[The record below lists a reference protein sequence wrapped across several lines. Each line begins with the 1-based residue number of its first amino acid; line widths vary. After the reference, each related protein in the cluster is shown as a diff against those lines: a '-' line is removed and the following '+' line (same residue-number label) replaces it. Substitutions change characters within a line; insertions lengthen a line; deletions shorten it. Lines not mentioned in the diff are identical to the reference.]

1 MLVSSKR
8 ICFASHNRNK
18 VEELRSLIGNSIE
31 LVNLD
36 DLGIIEDIPET
47 GTTLEENARLK
58 AEYVYSRHKIPCF
71 ADDTGLEVES
81 LDGRPGVYSARYAG
95 EPSNSDNNIAKLLR
109 EMSNIEER
117 SAQFRTVIAYIDK
130 EGQRLFE
137 GVVKGEITKQ
147 KSGRKGFGYDPVFIP
162 NGFDCT
168 FAEMTMEVKNSISHR
183 GQAVRRLVDFL
194 SNLK

>member
-1 MLVSSKR
+1 
-8 ICFASHNRNK
+8 
-18 VEELRSLIGNSIE
+18 
-31 LVNLD
+31 
-36 DLGIIEDIPET
+36 
-47 GTTLEENARLK
+47 
-58 AEYVYSRHKIPCF
+58 
-71 ADDTGLEVES
+71 
-81 LDGRPGVYSARYAG
+81 
-95 EPSNSDNNIAKLLR
+95 
-109 EMSNIEER
+109 MSNIEER